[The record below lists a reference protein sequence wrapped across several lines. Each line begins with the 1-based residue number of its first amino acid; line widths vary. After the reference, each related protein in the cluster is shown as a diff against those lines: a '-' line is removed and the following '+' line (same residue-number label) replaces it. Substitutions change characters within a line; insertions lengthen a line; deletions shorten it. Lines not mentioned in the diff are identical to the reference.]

1 VSSIFLFIT
10 FGNTS
15 KGRVSNN
22 TAPFLFF
29 GMVRN
34 IMSTNVFVKSGR
46 VLDILPATVAATVT
60 GSWMFKDA
68 PKSAIQVV
76 ATAAATVVFDVSNDG
91 VNAVATTLGTVT
103 LAAAGS
109 DGFVTDA
116 PWKYIRARVTA
127 NSGTVNVLL
136 CN

>member
-1 VSSIFLFIT
+1 MSS
-10 FGNTS
+10 
-15 KGRVSNN
+15 
-22 TAPFLFF
+22 
-29 GMVRN
+29 
-34 IMSTNVFVKSGR
+34 NVFVKSGR
-46 VLDILPATVAATVT
+46 VIDILPATTSATVT
-60 GSWMFKDA
+60 GDWMFKDA

-76 ATAAATVVFDVSNDG
+76 ATAAATVIFDVSNDG
-91 VNAVATTLGTVT
+91 TNAVATTLGTVT

-127 NSGTVNVLL
+127 NSGTVNATI